1 MNLDILVYS
10 QQLTP
15 RVKYSLNLILRDIL
29 KLAVSFT
36 DIESEFE
43 EYNGPKFSYSY
54 RPTGNAL
61 NFVPYGLL
69 FERGIEQFE
78 VPVFATDKGIG
89 LFRVNDS
96 QFPFD
101 LFSATF
107 YLATRYEEYLPH
119 VKDKH
124 GRFSAKH
131 SLAYNADFLG
141 LPVINIW
148 AFELKEILEKKFE
161 SLRFK
166 KLNFQ
171 IVPTIDVDSAFAY
184 KEKGIVRTVV
194 GISKDIIQTD
204 FVNLKKRLST
214 LIGNSEDPFEVFDQL
229 IAIQRKFEMKFVY
242 FFLVGDYDKN
252 DKSVSITSRKFQAVI
267 KHVND
272 YSFVGLH
279 PSFASNDNSEK
290 LAIELT
296 RLSKVLHYPVKYSRQ
311 HFLKLHLPDTYRNLM
326 DLEITDDFSMGYP
339 DHSGFRASICT
350 PYYFYDLELE
360 IETNLLLHPF
370 CFMEATYK
378 YYHPA
383 EPESILV
390 EALKLAKEVRKV
402 DGEFCFVWHSDSL
415 SQLDPW
421 QGWQNLLSDLLQSV
435 KEL

>member
-1 MNLDILVYS
+1 MNSDILVYS
-10 QQLTP
+10 HQLTP
-15 RVKYSLNLILRDIL
+15 RVKYSFQLVLRDIL
-29 KLAVSFT
+29 KLTISFT
-36 DIESEFE
+36 DIETEFE
-43 EYNGPKFSYSY
+43 EYDGPKFSYAYQSLKE
-54 RPTGNAL
+54 GL
-61 NFVPYGLL
+61 NFVPHGLL
-69 FERGIEQFE
+69 FERGIEQFD
-78 VPVFATDKGIG
+78 VPVFKTDTGIG

-96 QFPFD
+96 HFQFD
-101 LFSATF
+101 LFAATF

-131 SLAYNADFLG
+131 SLAFNAGFLG
-141 LPVINIW
+141 SPIINTW
-148 AFELKEILEKKFE
+148 ALELKELLESKFE
-161 SLRFK
+161 SIQIQK
-166 KLNFQ
+166 SNFQ
-171 IVPTIDVDSAFAY
+171 IIPTIDVDSAFAY
-184 KEKGIVRTVV
+184 KEKGIVRTSA
-194 GISKDIIQTD
+194 GIAKDLIQTD
-204 FVNLKKRLST
+204 FLNLKKRLNT
-214 LIGNSEDPFEVFDQL
+214 LIGNSEDPFEVFDRL
-229 IAIQRKFEMKFVY
+229 IAIQQKFELKFVY

-252 DKSVSITSRKFQAVI
+252 DKSVSITSRKFQSVI

-311 HFLKLHLPDTYRNLM
+311 HFLKLHLPETYRNLM

-360 IETNLLLHPF
+360 IETNLLVHPF
-370 CFMEATYK
+370 CFMEATFK
-378 YYHPA
+378 YYHPS
-383 EPESILV
+383 EPESVLE

-402 DGEFCFVWHSDSL
+402 NGEFCFVWHSDSL
-415 SQLDPW
+415 SEMDPW
-421 QGWQNLLSDLLQSV
+421 QGWQNLLPDLLKSV

>member
-1 MNLDILVYS
+1 MNSDILVYS
-10 QQLTP
+10 HQLTP
-15 RVKYSLNLILRDIL
+15 RVKYAFQLVLRDIL
-29 KLAVSFT
+29 KLTISFT
-36 DIESEFE
+36 DIEIEFE
-43 EYNGPKFSYSY
+43 EYDGPKLSYAYQSLKE
-54 RPTGNAL
+54 GL
-61 NFVPYGLL
+61 NFVSHGLL
-69 FERGIEQFE
+69 FERGIEQFD
-78 VPVFATDKGIG
+78 VPVFKTDTGIG

-96 QFPFD
+96 HFEFD
-101 LFSATF
+101 LFAATF

-131 SLAYNADFLG
+131 SLAFNAGFLG
-141 LPVINIW
+141 LPIINTW
-148 AFELKEILEKKFE
+148 ALELKELLESKFE
-161 SLRFK
+161 SIQIQK
-166 KLNFQ
+166 SNFQ
-171 IVPTIDVDSAFAY
+171 ILPTIDVDSAFAY
-184 KEKGIVRTVV
+184 KEKGIVRTSA
-194 GISKDIIQTD
+194 GIAKDLIQID
-204 FVNLKKRLST
+204 FLNLKKRLNT
-214 LIGNSEDPFEVFDQL
+214 LIGNSEDPFEVFDRL
-229 IAIQRKFEMKFVY
+229 IAIQQKFELKFVY

-252 DKSVSITSRKFQAVI
+252 DKSVSITSRKFQSVI

-311 HFLKLHLPDTYRNLM
+311 HFLKLHLPETYRNLV

-360 IETNLLLHPF
+360 IETNLLVHPF
-370 CFMEATYK
+370 CFMEATFK
-378 YYHPA
+378 YYHPS
-383 EPESILV
+383 EPESVLE

-402 DGEFCFVWHSDSL
+402 NGEFCFVWHSDSL
-415 SQLDPW
+415 SEMDPW
-421 QGWQNLLSDLLQSV
+421 QGWQNLLPDLLKSV